1 MTRSAILNRDDAI
14 SVSIGF
20 HSCSA
25 CVFETHVLSS
35 RDRVAIDALHTL
47 VVVLRGTKLDRSSRA
62 KRAVGG
68 EVVFCN
74 HLDPGRTL
82 DLTAVVYG

>member
-1 MTRSAILNRDDAI
+1 MTRSAIHNRDDAI
-14 SVSIGF
+14 SASIGF
-20 HSCSA
+20 HGCGA

-35 RDRVAIDALHTL
+35 SDRVASDALHTL
-47 VVVLRGTKLDRSSRA
+47 VVVLRGTKLDRSGRA

-74 HLDPGRTL
+74 HFDPGRTL